1 MERGGS
7 KGRDSLPTPNLHLHA
22 PKLSFLQSR
31 LNVTIFVGYYYECL
45 FQCLPFFPP
54 DALHGELK
62 KPISPSLAR
71 SFVQAHVY
79 SIPDHMPYQT
89 WNPVA
94 CHDPRSLIQSLLARL
109 SGPRSSTISMICS
122 RDGIPCNGAQ
132 THMYNAGMIRYQG
145 TAMTTPLDNVI
156 RRDRDHE
163 DILPRYSVFASI
175 YSRTRVLTGHIIS
188 HPPPTGR
195 LSPSVHPTPSN
206 PYSQNH
212 RSVSFIYLNTGP
224 P

>member
-62 KPISPSLAR
+62 KPISPSLTR

-89 WNPVA
+89 WNLVA
-94 CHDPRSLIQSLLARL
+94 SHDPHSLIQSLLARL
-109 SGPRSSTISMICS
+109 PGTTIKHDLNDLVK
-122 RDGIPCNGAQ
+122 RW
-132 THMYNAGMIRYQG
+132 Y
-145 TAMTTPLDNVI
+145 PL
-156 RRDRDHE
+156 
-163 DILPRYSVFASI
+163 
-175 YSRTRVLTGHIIS
+175 
-188 HPPPTGR
+188 
-195 LSPSVHPTPSN
+195 
-206 PYSQNH
+206 
-212 RSVSFIYLNTGP
+212 
-224 P
+224 